1 MSNEQSKKQLLFLQP
16 VKLEN
21 ETPDDQLKRLMHV
34 LKEHG
39 ISVTDSEEIEND
51 A

>member
-1 MSNEQSKKQLLFLQP
+1 MSNKQSKKHLLFLQP
-16 VKLEN
+16 VKLKN

-34 LKEHG
+34 LEEHG
-39 ISVTDSEEIEND
+39 ISVTESKEIEND

>member
-16 VKLEN
+16 VKLEH
-21 ETPDDQLKRLMHV
+21 ETLDDELKRLMHV

-39 ISVTDSEEIEND
+39 ISVTESKEIEND

>member
-1 MSNEQSKKQLLFLQP
+1 MRNEQSKKQLLFLQP

-21 ETPDDQLKRLMHV
+21 EMPDDQLKRLMHA

-39 ISVTDSEEIEND
+39 ISVTDSKEIEND

>member
-21 ETPDDQLKRLMHV
+21 ETLNDQLKRPVHV
-34 LKEHG
+34 LQEQG
-39 ISVTDSEEIEND
+39 ISVTDSKEIEND

>member
-1 MSNEQSKKQLLFLQP
+1 MSNERSKKQLLFLQP
-16 VKLEN
+16 VRLEHETLN
-21 ETPDDQLKRLMHV
+21 EKLKRLMRV

-39 ISVTDSEEIEND
+39 ISVIDSKEIEND

>member
-1 MSNEQSKKQLLFLQP
+1 MNNKQSQKQLLFLQP

-21 ETPDDQLKRLMHV
+21 ETPDDQFKRLVH
-34 LKEHG
+34 LLEENG
-39 ISVTDSEEIEND
+39 ISVTVSKEIKND

>member
-21 ETPDDQLKRLMHV
+21 ETLNDQLKRLGHV
-34 LKEHG
+34 LQEHG
-39 ISVTDSEEIEND
+39 ISVTDSKEIEND